1 MFNGLGWEVIFRWV
15 DIGAIVDHYC
25 LRFLFTMTGK
35 YSKYV
40 KVSYSDDPIVKEWN
54 NAVKVT
60 VDMS

>member
-1 MFNGLGWEVIFRWV
+1 
-15 DIGAIVDHYC
+15 
-25 LRFLFTMTGK
+25 MTGK